1 MKYKE
6 QIYKQGHR
14 RARRT
19 KPVNEKSGQNERRC
33 YSTAIR
39 PAYGFD
45 SKNARYR
52 EETITLMM
60 F

>member
-1 MKYKE
+1 MSSWGGGGGGGGYKE

-33 YSTAIR
+33 YRTAIR
-39 PAYGFD
+39 PAHGFD
-45 SKNARYR
+45 S
-52 EETITLMM
+52 
-60 F
+60 

>member
-19 KPVNEKSGQNERRC
+19 KPVNEKSGQNERRFH
-33 YSTAIR
+33 STAIR
-39 PAYGFD
+39 PSHGLN
-45 SKNARYR
+45 SKNARD
-52 EETITLMM
+52 
-60 F
+60 

>member
-45 SKNARYR
+45 S
-52 EETITLMM
+52 
-60 F
+60 